1 MKKVILFIVFVAS
14 VFPIKAQ
21 QYTEI
26 QLDSICNSACLLFQ
40 SEKYQESLD
49 AFLLCMQETKKYQNE
64 ISELRYKN
72 CTLFAAI
79 CYGCLSSYEPAVKLY
94 DDLLSD
100 DLTPEERKGIIQQYP
115 FLCYCWGMSLMSK
128 DNRDLDKARA
138 VFQTGLKYAEGELK
152 TKSIHKIGVAW
163 FFDGAE
169 KQMKDQYDDAYFCYE
184 KAFVAFKEIHD
195 KKEEVSALRQMGT
208 LQMRMLNSEKAL
220 GLYDEMIAASKAVND
235 TVTWVEGNQLKREI
249 YKALEDWDMDFLL
262 SLEIDSLIEKTQNI
276 ELQLNRYKEQG
287 DTAWKQWNNFLLAE
301 KYYKQNLKLIP
312 LLQGSKRNE
321 EAYMAYNR
329 LKDLELLQG
338 QYISALDYS
347 TKSIEYY
354 QKNFEKTS
362 SKYFL
367 PYLSHAEIYKRLG
380 DRKNAFS
387 CLDSVFTS
395 QKWSSLSLKELARL
409 YSVRGRIHGHFKE
422 YDAALKDFNC
432 ADSLLN
438 EKYPENDRSR
448 INYLALKA
456 GVFYQQKKY
465 ALSKQCYSSY
475 AELCWQEYGE
485 YSMKYAEALYYL
497 ANIDGFNGEKQT
509 GCDNYAQAAR
519 ILKNLIAKRL
529 RYLPANAREAYWQNL
544 SNMLWG
550 MSAFSAKIGSR
561 QEDFTQEAYNA
572 LLFSKGLLLES
583 EKSMS
588 LLLKQN
594 GTEEDKEEYRKMMV
608 LRSFLPDLEKK
619 YEEKQD
625 SISLIYAQL
634 DRIDKKLAK
643 HCLSYGNYT
652 EFLNLDYEDIRNNLA
667 KNEVVVDF
675 TDYKSESGTHRYM
688 AYIVRKEWENPLLLP
703 LFGQQQIDSLLQ
715 TKGGHWDQLY
725 QSPISDAFLQMC
737 WEPVSKHILPKEK
750 VYYVPSGILHQVAL
764 ESLPVSSDSLL
775 GDRYRFV
782 RLSSARE
789 IASKNDVKP
798 GRKKSAALY
807 GGLLYD
813 VDMAVMELE
822 SKKYDVSKL
831 YALRGNEVHGDSVF
845 HYLPMTRMEVD
856 EIGKV
861 LFGCQVDTVS
871 YTGHIGTKESF
882 INLHG
887 KSPQII
893 HLATHGFYYTP
904 TDALDIEPLSG
915 YKNAMKLSGLIM
927 AGGNAAW
934 TGKKLPSGVLD
945 GILTADDIARLD
957 LSGTDLVVLSACETG
972 LGKVTSEGL
981 FGLQRAFK
989 KAGVQTLVM
998 SLWKVSD
1005 WITKEFMLQFYKNLA
1020 ANGWEKRKAFEDAK
1034 SSIRKTYEE
1043 PFYWAGFVMLD

>member
-1 MKKVILFIVFVAS
+1 MKKIIWFFIFVAS
-14 VFPIKAQ
+14 VFSVKAQ

-26 QLDSICNSACLLFQ
+26 QLDSVCNSACLLFQ
-40 SEKYQESLD
+40 TEKYQESLD

-72 CTLFAAI
+72 CALFAAI
-79 CYGCLSSYEPAVKLY
+79 CYGYLGSYGSAVKLY
-94 DDLLSD
+94 DDLLSG
-100 DLTPEERKGIIQQYP
+100 DLTLEERKDIIQQYS

-152 TKSIHKIGVAW
+152 TKSIHKIGIAW

-169 KQMKDQYDDAYFCYE
+169 KQMKDQNDEAYSCYE
-184 KAFVAFKEIHD
+184 KALAAFKEIDD
-195 KKEEVSALRQMGT
+195 KKEELSALRQMGA
-208 LQMRMLNSEKAL
+208 LQKRMLNSEKAL
-220 GLYDEMIAASKAVND
+220 EFYDEMVTVSKEVND
-235 TVTWVEGNQLKREI
+235 TVTWVEANQQKREL
-249 YKALEDWDMDFLL
+249 YTVLEDWDKAFSL
-262 SLEIDSLIEKTQNI
+262 SLGIDSLIKGTQNI
-276 ELQLNRYKEQG
+276 ELQLSRYYEQG
-287 DTAWKQWNNFLLAE
+287 DTAWKQWSNFLLAE

-312 LLQGSKRNE
+312 LLQGNKRDE
-321 EAYMAYNR
+321 EAYMTYSR
-329 LKDLELLQG
+329 LRDLEVQLE
-338 QYISALDYS
+338 QYMLALDYS

-354 QKNFEKTS
+354 QKNFEKAS

-367 PYLSHAEIYKRLG
+367 PYLSHAEIYKKMG
-380 DRKNAFS
+380 DKKNAFS
-387 CLDSVFTS
+387 CLDSVFTG

-409 YSVRGRIHGHFKE
+409 YAARGMMYSYFKE
-422 YDAALKDFNC
+422 YDAALKDFNYS
-432 ADSLLN
+432 DSLLN
-438 EKYPENDRSR
+438 QKYPENDRSR

-456 GVFYQQKKY
+456 GIFYQQKKY
-465 ALSKQCYSSY
+465 AVSKQFYTRY

-485 YSMKYAEALYYL
+485 YSMEYANALYYL
-497 ANIDGFNGEKQT
+497 ANIDGLNGKKQT
-509 GCDNYAQAAR
+509 GCDNYSQAAR
-519 ILKNLIAKRL
+519 ILKNLIGKRL
-529 RYLPANAREAYWQNL
+529 RYLPANARETYWNNL
-544 SNMLWG
+544 SNMLLG
-550 MSAFSAKIGSR
+550 MSAYSIKIGSSG
-561 QEDFTQEAYNA
+561 ESFTKEAYNA

-594 GTEEDKEEYRKMMV
+594 GTEEDEEEYRTMMV

-619 YEEKQD
+619 YDEKQD
-625 SISLIYAQL
+625 SISLVYAQL

-652 EFLNLDYEDIRNNLA
+652 EFLNLNYKDIRNNLA
-667 KNEVVVDF
+667 KNEVIVDF
-675 TDYKSESGTHRYM
+675 TDYKSDSETHQYM
-688 AYIVRKEWENPLLLP
+688 AYVVRKEWENPLLLP
-703 LFGQQQIDSLLQ
+703 LFDQQQIDSLLQ
-715 TKGGHWDQLY
+715 ANGGHWDRLY
-725 QSPISDAFLQMC
+725 QSSVSDAFLQMC
-737 WEPVSKHILPKEK
+737 WKPISKYVSTGETI
-750 VYYVPSGILHQVAL
+750 YYIPSGILHQVVL
-764 ESLPVSSDSLL
+764 ESLPASSEALL
-775 GDRYRFV
+775 GDKFRFI

-789 IASKNDVKP
+789 IVSQNEVKP
-798 GRKKSAALY
+798 SEKKSAALY

-813 VDMAVMELE
+813 VDMAVMEME

-845 HYLPMTRMEVD
+845 HYLPMTRKEVD

-861 LFGCQVDTVS
+861 LAGCHVDTVS
-871 YTGHIGTKESF
+871 YTGHTGTKESF
-882 INLHG
+882 INLNG
-887 KSPQII
+887 NAPQII

-904 TDALDIEPLSG
+904 NDALNIEPLSG

-934 TGKKLPSGVLD
+934 AGKRLPPGVLD
-945 GILTADDIARLD
+945 GILTADDIARMD
-957 LSGTDLVVLSACETG
+957 LNGTELVVLSACETG